1 MDNHNTTN
9 TSPNDSDGVKAPK
22 RGRQSS
28 SEKATPLAGE
38 VLVSPPQK
46 KPPVE
51 VKGMEVC
58 ELD

>member
-28 SEKATPLAGE
+28 SEKSAQLAGE
-38 VLVSPPQK
+38 VLMSPPQK
-46 KPPVE
+46 KPPVV

-58 ELD
+58 VLD